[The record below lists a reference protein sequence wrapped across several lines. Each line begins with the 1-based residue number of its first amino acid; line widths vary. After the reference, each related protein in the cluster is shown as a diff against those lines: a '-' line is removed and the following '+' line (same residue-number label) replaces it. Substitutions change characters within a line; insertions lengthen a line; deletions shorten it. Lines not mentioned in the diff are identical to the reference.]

1 MKAGIILALSPF
13 VFPTFAQEFAFP
25 TGLATTYDGSVLY
38 FSNSAGKVTNSK
50 IYRWTENAG
59 LTVFAQQ
66 PGYHL
71 YGTELTYAG
80 TIIYHAEPYCSTGTG
95 PGFNN
100 CTVGETRIVTPKVP
114 TSSQAG
120 FLLISPNGQF
130 GVSAPF
136 NGGVLWTNFVTGRQI
151 QVPVSYENIPNV
163 SPPFFVNQHA
173 VANNGSFLT
182 IADSNSVLS
191 VWTPGGLS
199 TVLPSQPGYTIDN
212 AEISADGSAVA
223 VTTGDHV
230 TTVYDLAFGT
240 NTKFPVSLAGDLED
254 FSMSA
259 DGKTVAYLSASTGQA
274 TVANSDGT
282 NMRQVTNVP
291 GGLSSVLISG
301 DANFVFVLT
310 ASFEIQRYQVATG
323 AVVTIPAEVAGRP
336 HF

>member
-1 MKAGIILALSPF
+1 MRVAIILALSPF
-13 VFPTFAQEFAFP
+13 VFPALAQEFAFP

-38 FSNSAGKVTNSK
+38 FSDSTGKVTNSK
-50 IYRWTENAG
+50 IYRWTEDTG

-66 PGYHL
+66 PGDHL

-80 TIIYHAEPYCSTGTG
+80 TILYHAEPYCSTGTG

-114 TSSQAG
+114 MSSPAG

-136 NGGVLWTNFVTGRQI
+136 NGGAMWTNFLTGQQI
-151 QVPVSYENIPNV
+151 QVPVSYTSIPNV

-191 VWTPGGLS
+191 VWNPSGS
-199 TVLPSQPGYTIDN
+199 TVLPGQPGYTIDN

-230 TTVYDLAFGT
+230 TTVYDLASGA

-274 TVANSDGT
+274 NVANSDGT
-282 NMRQVTNVP
+282 NIRQITNVP

-301 DANFVFVLT
+301 DANFVYVLT
-310 ASFEIQRYQVATG
+310 AGVEIQRYEVATG
-323 AVVTIPAEVAGRP
+323 AMVTIPADVSGRP